1 MFRVLL
7 SLPTMIL
14 LKRSYLS
21 FLLLI
26 ISTSSFAFEDEPIID
41 SSLIEKSCKIEYKIS
56 DIYCGLKDTS
66 LDFSIFEKAYT
77 GYLNLVSLNK
87 IEKKDILTIID
98 FGQSSLQERM
108 YIIDLNTNEI
118 IHKSLVSHG
127 IYSGRTIPQKFSNEV
142 GSGKSS
148 LGFYTVNHT
157 YKGKFDLAVKLN
169 GLEYSNSHAHKRGI
183 VMHAAKYAN
192 PEFAKKNGSLGRS
205 LGCPAL
211 PQEGFKEV
219 VDIVKGGSCLF
230 IYAPNRSYQRRSKLL
245 NRTYFL
251 K

>member
-1 MFRVLL
+1 M
-7 SLPTMIL
+7 MGQI
-14 LKRSYLS
+14 KRFLFVY
-21 FLLLI
+21 FLLL
-26 ISTSSFAFEDEPIID
+26 SVASFANNEVPALD
-41 SSLIEKSCKIEYKIS
+41 SAYIEKSCEIEYEIS
-56 DIYCGLKDTS
+56 EIYCSLADTS
-66 LDFSIFEKAYT
+66 LDFGIFEKAYT
-77 GYLNLVSLNK
+77 GYLNLLSLDK
-87 IEKKDILTIID
+87 IEKKEILTIID
-98 FGQSSLQERM
+98 FSQTSLNERL
-108 YIIDLNTNEI
+108 YIVDLSKNKI

-127 IYSGRTIPQKFSNEV
+127 IYSGRTIPKKFSNEV
-142 GSGKSS
+142 GSGQSS

-192 PEFAKKNGSLGRS
+192 PEFANKNGSLGRS

-211 PQEGFKEV
+211 PEKGFDKV

-245 NRTYFL
+245 NKAYYL